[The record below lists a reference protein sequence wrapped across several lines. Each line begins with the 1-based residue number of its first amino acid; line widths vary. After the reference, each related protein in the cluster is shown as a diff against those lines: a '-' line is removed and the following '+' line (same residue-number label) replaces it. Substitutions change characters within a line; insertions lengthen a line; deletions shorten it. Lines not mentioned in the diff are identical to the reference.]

1 MTTGLGGQSL
11 DHWRGVIWDPGI
23 VGQPC
28 IRVCYDCL
36 RLMAL
41 FRAVMLSVHDWAV
54 CSVWT
59 GTESG
64 YCRTI
69 TWELG
74 YLSSLHTPCDVDR
87 GCTKMTQQIKEYKGD
102 VVV

>member
-1 MTTGLGGQSL
+1 M
-11 DHWRGVIWDPGI
+11 
-23 VGQPC
+23 GQPC
-28 IRVCYDCL
+28 IHVCYDCL
-36 RLMAL
+36 CLMAL

-54 CSVWT
+54 WSVWT

-74 YLSSLHTPCDVDR
+74 YLRSLLTPCDLDR
-87 GCTKMTQQIKEYKGD
+87 GCTKMTRQIL
-102 VVV
+102 